1 MGGFW
6 EFVWSRG
13 TGLENAGPVGGGGSG
28 MAMKRTLFGTDGI
41 RGVAN
46 VEPITGETAFRL
58 GRAAAYLFKRY
69 KGEHHVVIGKDTRIS
84 GYMLEHALTSGICS
98 MGVNVVLV
106 GPFTTPGVAFLT
118 RALRTDAGIMISAS
132 HNPFQDNGI
141 KFFSSEG
148 SKLPD
153 EIESRIEDL
162 VLGREIDLIRPTGD
176 QIGKVERLSGAEGRY
191 IEFIKNTIPRKQ
203 KFDGIHV
210 VMDMANGGAY
220 RVAPMAF
227 RELGAH
233 VTSIGNLPDGTN
245 INDGCGA
252 LHPGHLAQTVRE
264 LGADLGIGLDGDADR
279 AIFVTGSGIVLDGD
293 AVMAVVASHLKKKNL
308 LKDDTLVTTVMS
320 NMGLDVAMEREG
332 IRLRKT
338 QVGDRYVLEE
348 LEAHNLSFGGEQ
360 SGHLIFRDFHT
371 TGDGLMTAIQL
382 VSLLVEKGL
391 PLEEAA
397 SLYQA
402 FPQVLKTVPVAR
414 KLPLENLRRVSS
426 LARRIESDF
435 KGSHGRLLLR
445 YSGTESALRIMIE
458 GPDRDQI
465 ESLSNELLEAV
476 QKDFE
481 ELLP

>member
-1 MGGFW
+1 
-6 EFVWSRG
+6 
-13 TGLENAGPVGGGGSG
+13 
-28 MAMKRTLFGTDGI
+28 MAVKRTLFGTDGI

-46 VEPITGETAFRL
+46 VEPVTGETAFRL

-106 GPFTTPGVAFLT
+106 GPFTTPGIAFLT

-153 EIESRIEDL
+153 EIEFRIEEL
-162 VLGREIDLIRPTGD
+162 VLGKEIDLIRPTGD

-233 VTSIGNLPDGTN
+233 VTAIGNLPDGTN

-252 LHPGHLAQTVRE
+252 LYPDRLAQTVRE
-264 LGADLGIGLDGDADR
+264 LGADLGVGLDGDADR

-293 AVMAVVASHLKKKNL
+293 AVMAIVATHLKKKSL

-382 VSLLVEKGL
+382 VSLLVENGL
-391 PLEEAA
+391 SLEKAA

-414 KLPLENLRRVSS
+414 KLPLEELRRVSS
-426 LARRIESDF
+426 IARRIESDF
-435 KGSHGRLLLR
+435 KGGHGRLLLR

-465 ESLSNELLEAV
+465 ELFSNEILEAV
-476 QKDFE
+476 QKDFK

>member
-1 MGGFW
+1 
-6 EFVWSRG
+6 
-13 TGLENAGPVGGGGSG
+13 
-28 MAMKRTLFGTDGI
+28 MAVKRTLFGTDGI

-46 VEPITGETAFRL
+46 VEPVTGETAFRL

-106 GPFTTPGVAFLT
+106 GPFTTPGIAFLT

-153 EIESRIEDL
+153 EIEFRIEEL
-162 VLGREIDLIRPTGD
+162 VLGKEIDLIRPTGD

-233 VTSIGNLPDGTN
+233 VTAIGNLPDGTN

-252 LHPGHLAQTVRE
+252 LYPDRLAQTVRE
-264 LGADLGIGLDGDADR
+264 LGADLGVGLDGDADR

-293 AVMAVVASHLKKKNL
+293 AVMAIVATHLKKKSL

-382 VSLLVEKGL
+382 VSLLVENGL
-391 PLEEAA
+391 SLEKAA

-414 KLPLENLRRVSS
+414 KLPLEELRRVSS
-426 LARRIESDF
+426 IARRIESDF
-435 KGSHGRLLLR
+435 KGGHGRLLLR

-465 ESLSNELLEAV
+465 ELFSNEILEAV

>member
-1 MGGFW
+1 MG
-6 EFVWSRG
+6 
-13 TGLENAGPVGGGGSG
+13 L
-28 MAMKRTLFGTDGI
+28 KRTLFGTDGI

-106 GPFTTPGVAFLT
+106 GPFTTPGIAFLT

-132 HNPFQDNGI
+132 HNPYQDNGI

-153 EIESRIEDL
+153 EIESRIEEL
-162 VLGREIDLIRPTGD
+162 VLGTEIDQIRPTGD

-191 IEFIKNTIPRKQ
+191 IEFIKNTIPRRQ

-233 VTSIGNLPDGTN
+233 VTAVGNLPNGTN

-252 LHPGHLAQTVRE
+252 LHPDRLAQTVRE

-279 AIFVTGSGIVLDGD
+279 AIFVTHSGKVLDGD
-293 AVMAVVASHLKKKNL
+293 AVMAVVACHLKKKRL

-348 LEAHNLSFGGEQ
+348 LEAYNLSFGGEQ

-391 PLEEAA
+391 SLEDAA

-402 FPQVLKTVPVAR
+402 FPQVLKTVPVMR
-414 KLPLENLRRVSS
+414 KVPLEDLKRVSGV
-426 LARRIESDF
+426 ARRIEADLQ
-435 KGSHGRLLLR
+435 GSHGRVLIR

-458 GPDRDQI
+458 GPDRAQI
-465 ESLSNELLEAV
+465 ESFSDEILEAV
-476 QKDFE
+476 LKDFQE
-481 ELLP
+481 ICP